1 MNKVL
6 TEAIQEDRKRINEL
20 RNKVIAMNIDDA
32 KKEEL
37 LNRLDSLNPT
47 LEESHGR
54 FCGCNECEKAFDDTD
69 ENNQYIEDPTIAEVY
84 SNISNP
90 IIPKIMNNKF
100 VPFIVIGVGIA
111 ICVIGFKM
119 YKKRKVANPTV

>member
-1 MNKVL
+1 MSKVL
-6 TEAIQEDRKRINEL
+6 TEAIQEDRTRISEL
-20 RNKVIAMNIDDA
+20 RNKVITMNIDDA

-47 LEESHGR
+47 LQESHSS
-54 FCGCNECEKAFDDTD
+54 FCGCSDCNKGFDEQD
-69 ENNQYIEDPTIAEVY
+69 EDYQYIEDPTIAEVY
-84 SNISNP
+84 SNITNP
-90 IIPKIMNNKF
+90 IIPRIMNNKF

-119 YKKRKVANPTV
+119 YKKKKVANPTV